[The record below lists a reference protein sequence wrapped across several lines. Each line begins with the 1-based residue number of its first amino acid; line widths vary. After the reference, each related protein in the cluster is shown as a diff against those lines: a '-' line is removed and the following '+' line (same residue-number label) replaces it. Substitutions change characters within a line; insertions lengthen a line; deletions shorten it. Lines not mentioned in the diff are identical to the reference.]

1 MGGPR
6 ILFVHVFFAV
16 RPSDLCDHRGGISM
30 YMSCTTL
37 AQQSLG
43 GDMQHTRSMREEKT
57 FVGPPGLVSCGQLDF
72 AAVGHKDR
80 VAWLVLAIG
89 PDLLHPHDHV
99 HALDHL

>member
-1 MGGPR
+1 MSCTPHAQLSLGGDMQHTRSSREEKTFVGPR

-57 FVGPPGLVSCGQLDF
+57 FVGPL
-72 AAVGHKDR
+72 AVRKSVGTNQ
-80 VAWLVLAIG
+80 
-89 PDLLHPHDHV
+89 
-99 HALDHL
+99 